1 MNNDAALLGGANR
14 VVGRRIAAAL
24 IDLVMLAVAFVLT
37 SLAFGKVD
45 TTARDDMFSQQ
56 ISLTGWPF
64 AVYCVFVFAYFIL
77 MEWRVGGT
85 LGKLFMEVQVINRA
99 GGRIS
104 FQASLVRNVLRVV
117 DAFPFVLPYLVGL
130 LVVAASRNNQRVGDM
145 AAGTLVVAG
154 HLPLE
159 QPSEAGQ
166 FGRRDQ

>member
-1 MNNDAALLGGANR
+1 MSNDAAFLERANR

-24 IDLVMLAVAFVLT
+24 IDFVLLAIAFVLA
-37 SLAFGKVD
+37 SLAFGEAD
-45 TTARDDMFSQQ
+45 TTAREDVFFQQ

-64 AVYCVFVFAYFIL
+64 AVYCALVFAYFVL

-85 LGKLFMEVQVINRA
+85 LGKLFMQVQVVNRA

-117 DAFPFVLPYLVGL
+117 DAFPFLVPYLVGL
-130 LVVAASRNNQRVGDM
+130 LVVAASSNNQRVGDM

-154 HLPLE
+154 HHPVNNY
-159 QPSEAGQ
+159 
-166 FGRRDQ
+166 